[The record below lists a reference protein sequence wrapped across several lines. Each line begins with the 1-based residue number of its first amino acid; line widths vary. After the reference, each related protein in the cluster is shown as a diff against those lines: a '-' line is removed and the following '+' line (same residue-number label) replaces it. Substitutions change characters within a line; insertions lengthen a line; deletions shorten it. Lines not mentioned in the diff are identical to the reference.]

1 MLLYLSF
8 AFVLGHEYLRL
19 KYPVL
24 YCEVAYRVFYVT
36 VSSVSWIQLKT
47 KQITSFLETNP
58 YCILFHTQ
66 VEEFLRIINGDQ
78 TDDDTEDIP
87 VYDFI
92 KKGEVILSL
101 KEEDEME
108 YETECDIIVN
118 KQQNGIRV
126 LYYDTNSLHSQPMF
140 AQKSGVKFMITEL
153 QLADDIYEVKFQ
165 SDEYNYMIVNNK
177 IGKEFLLYFVKEHDI
192 SDKKEDE
199 LDVIFNTNNFSLKIM
214 DNDVNEKMVMP
225 NEYLCIYEDKYEIV
239 ANNELLDN
247 NKESKKMYNLRTR
260 K

>member
-8 AFVLGHEYLRL
+8 AFILGHEYLRL

-24 YCEVAYRVFYVT
+24 YCEVCYRVFYVT
-36 VSSVSWIQLKT
+36 VSAISWIQVKK
-47 KQITSFLETNP
+47 KQIMTFLETNP
-58 YCILFHTQ
+58 KCILFHKQ

-78 TDDDTEDIP
+78 TDDDFEDIP

-118 KQQNGIRV
+118 KKENGIRV
-126 LYYDTNSLHSQPMF
+126 LYYDTNSLHSQPLF
-140 AQKSGVKFMITEL
+140 TQKSSVKFMITEL
-153 QLADDIYEVKFQ
+153 QLDDDIYEVKFET
-165 SDEYNYMIVNNK
+165 DDYNYMIVNNK
-177 IGKEFLLYFVKEHDI
+177 IGKDFLLYFVKQHDI

-214 DNDVNEKMVMP
+214 DNDVNEKIVMP
-225 NEYLCIYEDKYEIV
+225 NELLCVYQDKYEIV
-239 ANNELLDN
+239 SNNEVLDN
-247 NKESKKMYNLRTR
+247 NESKKVYDLRSR